1 MGETENMKK
10 INQEQAHSLKGRD
23 GEIKKHHGAL
33 SVLNVNVLKSY
44 KYTLTVILQMKQI
57 QGHNV
62 KCKEQK

>member
-10 INQEQAHSLKGRD
+10 ASGRD

-57 QGHNV
+57 QRHNV